1 MSPRRPPR
9 ASATAVYEAEVAAY
23 IAAGGNEQTQRVI
36 TAVHGLTRRLSQ
48 FYTAQLVDLDVSAGE
63 WGVISRLAT
72 TPKDAISTPSS
83 LAAALAIAPS
93 SMTHR
98 LDKMSERGLILR
110 TPDTTNRTRMI
121 VTLTSAGWEM
131 FRKTIQAGDVVE
143 SDVLAQ
149 LSETERE
156 TLADLLER
164 AIAGLDDALGS

>member
-1 MSPRRPPR
+1 M
-9 ASATAVYEAEVAAY
+9 
-23 IAAGGNEQTQRVI
+23 
-36 TAVHGLTRRLSQ
+36 
-48 FYTAQLVDLDVSAGE
+48 
-63 WGVISRLAT
+63 AT